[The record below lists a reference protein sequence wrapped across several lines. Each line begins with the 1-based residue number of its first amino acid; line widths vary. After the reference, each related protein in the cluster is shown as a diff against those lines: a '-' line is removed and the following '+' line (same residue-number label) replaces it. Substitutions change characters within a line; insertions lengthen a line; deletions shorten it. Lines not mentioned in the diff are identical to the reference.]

1 MEGFD
6 VRTHI
11 KNVIRSVVFL
21 CLLVTSLYYINQMM
35 LPKYILKNNIWP
47 TTSSYNQFYEMDEN
61 SIDVI
66 FLGSSVV
73 VNAFSPQEIYNT
85 CGIRSY
91 NLASEEQSIFLSYYW
106 LKEALR
112 FQQPKVVVLD
122 TRFLF
127 PLHYEP
133 TNTIESMTRKCLDP
147 MRWSSVKVEA
157 VDALCDL
164 EINQSRL
171 SYYLTNI
178 RFHSRWTSLEEH
190 DIYLKESQSS
200 ELKGFAPTMEEGPDG
215 FEPYVYGGNE
225 EIVAEPHGVMLE
237 YLDKMVELC
246 KQEGVSLALISLPG
260 NTMDDGVYNML
271 TAYSEKNEVDFYN
284 LSQNPLYEG
293 IDAKLPEENAVGH
306 DNFWGAV
313 KISRFF
319 GNLLKENYQLAAVE
333 DPQYEETKAFYER
346 FRKNMELTRVTDMI
360 TYLQTIEKDRYT
372 VFIAVRND
380 GVSGLTE
387 PIKEELRT
395 LGLQTDFTDKVNWSY
410 CAVVDPQ
417 TGVREEMIQGRL
429 QLDGRFRDGNV
440 VYSVVS
446 TGWDSSILIDGMEYS
461 ANYGGMNFVVY
472 DNELMKVVDSIGFH
486 THSSC
491 RGLR

>member
-1 MEGFD
+1 
-6 VRTHI
+6 
-11 KNVIRSVVFL
+11 
-21 CLLVTSLYYINQMM
+21 
-35 LPKYILKNNIWP
+35 
-47 TTSSYNQFYEMDEN
+47 
-61 SIDVI
+61 
-66 FLGSSVV
+66 
-73 VNAFSPQEIYNT
+73 
-85 CGIRSY
+85 
-91 NLASEEQSIFLSYYW
+91 
-106 LKEALR
+106 
-112 FQQPKVVVLD
+112 
-122 TRFLF
+122 
-127 PLHYEP
+127 
-133 TNTIESMTRKCLDP
+133 
-147 MRWSSVKVEA
+147 
-157 VDALCDL
+157 
-164 EINQSRL
+164 
-171 SYYLTNI
+171 
-178 RFHSRWTSLEEH
+178 
-190 DIYLKESQSS
+190 
-200 ELKGFAPTMEEGPDG
+200 
-215 FEPYVYGGNE
+215 
-225 EIVAEPHGVMLE
+225 
-237 YLDKMVELC
+237 
-246 KQEGVSLALISLPG
+246 
-260 NTMDDGVYNML
+260 ML

-346 FRKNMELTRVTDMI
+346 FRENMELTRVTDMI

-387 PIKEELRT
+387 PIKEKLRT